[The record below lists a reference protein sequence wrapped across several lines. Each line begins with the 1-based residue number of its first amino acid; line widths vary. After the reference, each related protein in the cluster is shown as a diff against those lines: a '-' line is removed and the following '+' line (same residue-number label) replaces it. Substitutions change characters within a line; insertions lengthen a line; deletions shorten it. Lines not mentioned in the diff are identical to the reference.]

1 MRVFLTL
8 WRREISASFA
18 SVTGY
23 VVVAAVLLLLG
34 LSFVLIADALR
45 EPSDVPLTQ
54 LFHGSLFFWVIL
66 LLSTPVMTMRT
77 FAMERATG
85 TYENLMTAPVDDL
98 QVVGAKF
105 AGSLTFYAIAWLPLL
120 PTLLVVRHYTNDPT
134 SLDWGAVA
142 STHLGILSL
151 GTLYIAMG
159 VFASALTR
167 SQIIAAVVGLALGI
181 GLFLLSFA
189 APALAGP
196 GRWSTSLLREFSLVE
211 QMWEFS
217 RGIVD
222 LRHVVFH
229 LSFAALFLFLTWKI
243 VEARRWR

>member
-1 MRVFLTL
+1 M
-8 WRREISASFA
+8 
-18 SVTGY
+18 
-23 VVVAAVLLLLG
+23 
-34 LSFVLIADALR
+34 
-45 EPSDVPLTQ
+45 
-54 LFHGSLFFWVIL
+54 IL
-66 LLSTPVMTMRT
+66 LLSTPVITMRT
-77 FAMERATG
+77 FATERAMG
-85 TYENLMTAPVDDL
+85 TYENLMTTPVNDL

-105 AGSLTFYAIAWLPLL
+105 AGSLTFYAVVWSPLL
-120 PTLLVVRHYTNDPT
+120 PSLFIVRHYTNDPT

-142 STHLGILSL
+142 STHVGILTLGSL
-151 GTLYIAMG
+151 YVAMG

-167 SQIIAAVVGLALGI
+167 SQIIAAIVGLALGV

-189 APALAGP
+189 APAMAGP
-196 GRWSTSLLREFSLVE
+196 GRWSSSILREFSLVE

-229 LSFAALFLFLTWKI
+229 LSFAGLFLFVTLKV